1 MNTEA
6 QFLHLTRGASIL
18 ATQLAPTRER
28 RSIAWNKVVVHL
40 ILTTIGL
47 ACLIPMILVISV
59 SLSDEKI
66 VAREGYSLLPVGFT
80 TFAYDYILRNP
91 TQIVR
96 AYGVTLFVTVTG
108 TIAGLLLC
116 SLLSYA
122 ISRKDY
128 RLRGPLSF
136 IVFFTLLFNG
146 GMVPFYILVTRYLGL
161 KDNILALILPY
172 MVTAWYVLILRT
184 SFSQLPGELLEAAR
198 IDGAGEWR
206 IFFQIVLPLSK
217 PALATVA
224 LFFILRYW
232 NDWFLALLFI
242 NKDTLYPLQ
251 YLLYVLMKNMSFLA
265 SNPQTTG
272 IALPVQSA
280 RMAMAVLAFG
290 PALFSFLLLQK
301 YFVRGITIGGLKG

>member
-1 MNTEA
+1 MT
-6 QFLHLTRGASIL
+6 
-18 ATQLAPTRER
+18 TQLATHRVQRPVQWGK
-28 RSIAWNKVVVHL
+28 IIVHL
-40 ILTTIGL
+40 ILTLIGL
-47 ACLIPMILVISV
+47 ACLIPMILVISI

-80 TFAYDYILRNP
+80 TFAYEYILQNP
-91 TQIVR
+91 NQILR
-96 AYGVTLFVTVTG
+96 AYGVTLLVTVLG
-108 TIAGLLLC
+108 TLAGLLLC
-116 SLLSYA
+116 SLLGYA

-128 RLRGPLSF
+128 RFRGPLSF

-184 SFSQLPGELLEAAR
+184 SFSQLPVELMDAAR

-217 PALATVA
+217 PALATVG

-251 YLLYVLMKNMSFLA
+251 YLLYVLMKNITFLA

-272 IALPVQSA
+272 IALPAQSA

>member
-1 MNTEA
+1 M
-6 QFLHLTRGASIL
+6 HKGKKIL
-18 ATQLAPTRER
+18 MTFTTTTGPLRTAR
-28 RSIAWNKVVVHL
+28 RRPFSWGQAVVHL
-40 ILTTIGL
+40 ALTLFGL
-47 ACLIPMILVISV
+47 ACVIPMILVISI
-59 SLSDEKI
+59 SLSDERQ

-80 TFAYDYILRNP
+80 TFAYEYVLRQPGQIL
-91 TQIVR
+91 Q
-96 AYGVTLFVTVTG
+96 AYGVTIFITAIGTVF
-108 TIAGLLLC
+108 GLVLC
-116 SLLSYA
+116 AMLGYA

-128 RLRGPLSF
+128 KFSGILSF
-136 IVFFTLLFNG
+136 YVFFTLLFSG

-161 KDNILALILPY
+161 KDNILVLILPY
-172 MVTAWYVLILRT
+172 LVTAWYVLILRT
-184 SFSQLPGELLEAAR
+184 SFAQLPVELLDAAR

-217 PALATVA
+217 PVLATIG
-224 LFFILRYW
+224 LFFILRFW

-242 NKDTLYPLQ
+242 NTAALYPLQ
-251 YLLYVLMKNMSFLA
+251 YLLYVLMANINFLA

-272 IALPVQSA
+272 VPIPAQSA

>member
-1 MNTEA
+1 
-6 QFLHLTRGASIL
+6 
-18 ATQLAPTRER
+18 
-28 RSIAWNKVVVHL
+28 
-40 ILTTIGL
+40 
-47 ACLIPMILVISV
+47 MILVISV

-96 AYGVTLFVTVTG
+96 AYGVTLFVTVAG

-116 SLLSYA
+116 SLLGYA

-184 SFSQLPGELLEAAR
+184 SFAQLPGELLDAAR